1 MLGLKK
7 LTFKTKII
15 IVSVTIIII
24 STGIV
29 YIRNMYP
36 ISVVKI
42 NDWIFIASTDKYNF
56 YYKSNL
62 VNVDNQ
68 TNIITVWVKCLYT
81 DKGKQDF
88 LNKYKEGKYND
99 IDRSLSKI
107 LINYQTTKYHI
118 DRVIYYSKSGNI
130 IGSDELSVRIDG
142 FIPQSVG
149 DKLLRKIF
157 KDYNIKR

>member
-36 ISVVKI
+36 ITVVKI
-42 NDWIFIASTDKYNF
+42 NDWIFIASTDECNF

-68 TNIITVWVKCLYT
+68 TNTITVWVKCLYT
-81 DKGKQDF
+81 DEGKQDF
-88 LNKYKEGKYND
+88 VNKHKEGKYND

-130 IGSDELSVRIDG
+130 IGSDESSVRIYG

>member
-1 MLGLKK
+1 MFGLNK

-42 NDWIFIASTDKYNF
+42 DDWIFITSNDECNF

-62 VNVDNQ
+62 VNVGNQ

-81 DKGKQDF
+81 DKGKQNF
-88 LNKYKEGKYND
+88 LNKHKEGKYND
-99 IDRSLSKI
+99 IYHTLNKI

-118 DRVIYYSKSGNI
+118 DRVIHYSESGNI